1 MTILW
6 TGKSTDMRTVYNA
19 EGETYKEVYD
29 NIVEKYGY
37 DVFDE
42 DVLAAFELIEVK
54 EDDDYYNVI
63 SDSKSEY
70 YYSDFEFE
78 EEEEDD
84 E

>member
-6 TGKSTDMRTVYNA
+6 TGKTTDMKKVYTA

-29 NIVEKYGY
+29 DIVEKYGY

-42 DVLAAFELIEVK
+42 DVLAAFEGIEVK
-54 EDDDYYNVI
+54 VDDDYYNLI
-63 SDSKSEY
+63 CDSKSEY
-70 YYSDFEFE
+70 YYSDFEL
-78 EEEEDD
+78 EEDD

>member
-6 TGKSTDMRTVYNA
+6 TGKTTDMKKVYTA

-29 NIVEKYGY
+29 DIVEKYGY

-42 DVLAAFELIEVK
+42 DVLAAFEGIEVK
-54 EDDDYYNVI
+54 VDDDYYNLI

-78 EEEEDD
+78 EDD